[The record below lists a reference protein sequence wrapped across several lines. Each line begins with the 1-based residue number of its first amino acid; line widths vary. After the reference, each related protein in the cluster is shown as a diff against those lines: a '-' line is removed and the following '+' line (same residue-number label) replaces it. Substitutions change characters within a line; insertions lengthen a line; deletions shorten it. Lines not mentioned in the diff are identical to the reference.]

1 MICVSLGRVRHKE
14 MIATHQALAEIGAPL
29 VELRIDWLRYPP
41 DLGRVI
47 KVRPTP
53 TVITCRRPQDGG
65 RWRGNEDDRQMLLR
79 QAIVAGVD
87 YVDLE
92 SDIAAKIPRYG
103 KTKRIVS
110 YHNFETTAPDL
121 RDLHASLCQLDADI
135 VKIVTMA
142 NSPADNA
149 RLLELIQDAPKPT
162 IAFCMGEIGT
172 PSRILCGKYGAP
184 FTYATFSKERVLA
197 PGQLSF
203 EVMRDLYR
211 YESINSET
219 AVFGVLGDPIAHS
232 WSPLIHNTAFREQA
246 INAVYIPFRVPAEML
261 AESLAEFD
269 KLGFQGFSVT
279 IPHKEAVAAMVPTAD
294 ATVRDSGAANT
305 LYRNE
310 TGRWC
315 ASNTD
320 YEAALTVLREGVA
333 NSGSS
338 GTLEGKRV
346 LILGAGGVAKAVAL
360 GLNRAGAAISITNR
374 SKDRGRALAEQLDC
388 QFIGWENRGSVFA
401 DILVNCTPIGMFPE
415 VEATPF
421 PQHWLRDG
429 MLVFDTI
436 YNPEN
441 TLLLKE
447 AREHFCTTVSGL
459 EMFVRQ
465 AAAQY
470 ESFVRQPA
478 PVEVMRQTLRKGI
491 SPVRVKR
498 QDPPPDQPPPETTT

>member
-14 MIATHQALAEIGAPL
+14 LITTHRALADAGAPL

-47 KVRPTP
+47 KSRPTP
-53 TVITCRRPQDGG
+53 TIVTCRRPADGG
-65 RWRGNEDDRQMLLR
+65 RWRGNEDDRMMLLR

-87 YVDLE
+87 YVDIE
-92 SDIAAKIPRYG
+92 CDIAMKVPRYG
-103 KTKRIVS
+103 TTKRIVS
-110 YHNFETTAPDL
+110 YHNFEETPDDL
-121 RDLHASLCQLDADI
+121 EDLHAELCKLNADI

-142 NSPADNA
+142 NVPEDNV
-149 RLLELIQDAPKPT
+149 RLLKLIEDATVPT
-162 IAFCMGEIGT
+162 IAFCMGEIGV

-203 EVMRDLYR
+203 EEMRDLYR
-211 YESINSET
+211 FDQINEDT
-219 AVFGVLGDPIAHS
+219 QVFGVMGDPIAQS
-232 WSPLIHNTAFREQA
+232 WSPLIHNTAFRDQG
-246 INAVYIPFRVPAEML
+246 INAVYIPFRVPPEHL
-261 AESLAEFD
+261 SDTLREFEWLD
-269 KLGFQGFSVT
+269 VRGYSVT
-279 IPHKEAVAAMVPTAD
+279 IPHKEDVAKMVPSSD

-305 LYRNE
+305 LYKNE
-310 TGRWC
+310 SGRWC
-315 ASNTD
+315 TTNTD
-320 YEAALTVLREGVA
+320 YEAALTVLRDGVA
-333 NSGSS
+333 RGDTAGS
-338 GTLEGKRV
+338 LEGKRV
-346 LILGAGGVAKAVAL
+346 LILGAGGVAKAIAL
-360 GLNRAGAAISITNR
+360 GLTRAGAALTVTNR
-374 SKDRGRALAEQLDC
+374 TKDRGKALAEQLDC
-388 QFIGWENRGSVFA
+388 QFVGWENRGSVFA

-415 VEATPF
+415 VEHTPF

-447 AREHFCTTVSGL
+447 AKEHFCTAASGL

-470 ESFVRQPA
+470 ECFIRQPA
-478 PVEVMRQTLRKGI
+478 PIELMRETLRRGI

-498 QDPPPDQPPPETTT
+498 VEKPAEPSAESSG